1 MNGPKPICGPKF
13 QLTVA
18 QVSSTESRL
27 FLCLH
32 LWMPV
37 NSICQNLPCLLLVPL
52 RETVPLK
59 LAVACA
65 NVMVDIY
72 KCITMA
78 RQDAVVQPYQFDP
91 ESIEAQ
97 SALYWPSLLKQSD
110 VKWLAHIDKLTQ
122 TAAGTLSLKMKR
134 SHCLFCCPVA
144 GTKYRHWCWFLQPT
158 TEEFAC
164 LALSDDIAKKLL
176 AYHWTHRTSPRGWAP
191 PLSDISYHH
200 TEEASLWTF
209 LLLSR
214 NDRTWIWT
222 AYRSAVLPVGG
233 LQRPC
238 RTPLISNCGSWRAQG
253 GPVYICRVQTKHV
266 FHNMG
271 PLRFYGVFMQ
281 STVCRQIG
289 DFIQNDDGNLNI
301 IM

>member
-1 MNGPKPICGPKF
+1 MYELNCRTGKLLWIHKPYFKRFKGPILCCFSSISHSYQRSNITVFQMNGPKPICGPKF
-13 QLTVA
+13 LLAVA

-32 LWMPV
+32 LWMPM

-110 VKWLAHIDKLTQ
+110 VKWLAHIDKLTR

-144 GTKYRHWCWFLQPT
+144 GTEYRHWCWFLQPT
-158 TEEFAC
+158 TE
-164 LALSDDIAKKLL
+164 
-176 AYHWTHRTSPRGWAP
+176 
-191 PLSDISYHH
+191 
-200 TEEASLWTF
+200 
-209 LLLSR
+209 
-214 NDRTWIWT
+214 
-222 AYRSAVLPVGG
+222 
-233 LQRPC
+233 
-238 RTPLISNCGSWRAQG
+238 
-253 GPVYICRVQTKHV
+253 
-266 FHNMG
+266 
-271 PLRFYGVFMQ
+271 
-281 STVCRQIG
+281 
-289 DFIQNDDGNLNI
+289 
-301 IM
+301 